1 MNFLLTWS
9 KAYGGLV
16 LDKEDFK
23 AFWAG
28 RPQMKPLG
36 YLGRAYHS
44 FGLTAVTVAR
54 VDKLRAQGRL
64 EHAK

>member
-1 MNFLLTWS
+1 MQLT
-9 KAYGGLV
+9 L
-16 LDKEDFK
+16 EDFK

-44 FGLTAVTVAR
+44 FGQDAVTVAR
-54 VDKLRAQGRL
+54 IDKLRAQGRL
-64 EHAK
+64 EYANK